1 MENPDTLLPRYYGLH
16 GIQCYQ
22 NTAKKFD
29 LYIVVMNNVFR
40 DVPQDVSLKVY
51 DLKGS
56 FYKRLTCNEN
66 M

>member
-1 MENPDTLLPRYYGLH
+1 
-16 GIQCYQ
+16 
-22 NTAKKFD
+22 
-29 LYIVVMNNVFR
+29 MNNVFR